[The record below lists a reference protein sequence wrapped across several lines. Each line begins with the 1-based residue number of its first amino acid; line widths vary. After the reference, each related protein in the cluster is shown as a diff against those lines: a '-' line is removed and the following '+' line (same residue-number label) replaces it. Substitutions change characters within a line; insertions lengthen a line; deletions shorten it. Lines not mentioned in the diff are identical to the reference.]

1 MRGVGGF
8 VLGLVVVLL
17 LRSTALSAL
26 AARGLVLDALAFA
39 TVLYALR
46 NGAGWGCSFGF
57 VLGLTADLDAAH
69 WLGRHAFGL
78 TWIGYAV
85 GRLSSTLV
93 RDSPRTQFVLLLAAT
108 ALHQVWSGAFE
119 MTGWDAGPYLLL
131 RTAAGTLA
139 TAAVGTLLLSGF
151 RRLLGVSP
159 FAHAAIPSDPVR

>member
-1 MRGVGGF
+1 MRGLGGF
-8 VLGLVVVLL
+8 AFGLVVVLL

-39 TVLYALR
+39 VVLYALR
-46 NGAGWGCSFGF
+46 NGPGWGCSFGF
-57 VLGLTADLDAAH
+57 ALGLAADLDAAH

-78 TWIGYAV
+78 TWIGYVV

-93 RDSPRTQFVLLLAAT
+93 RDSPRTLFALLLAAT
-108 ALHQVWSGAFE
+108 ALHQVWSAAFE
-119 MTGWDAGPYLLL
+119 LSGWDAGPYLLL

-139 TAAVGTLLLSGF
+139 TAAVGTALLIAM

-159 FAHAAIPSDPVR
+159 FAHAAIPSDPIR

>member
-1 MRGVGGF
+1 MRGIGGF
-8 VLGLVVVLL
+8 ALGLVVVLL
-17 LRSTALSAL
+17 LRSTALSAF

-57 VLGLTADLDAAH
+57 ALGLAADLDAAH

-93 RDSPRTQFVLLLAAT
+93 RDSPRTQFVLLMAAT
-108 ALHQVWSGAFE
+108 ALHQAWSAAFE
-119 MTGWDAGPYLLL
+119 MTGLDAGPYLLL

-139 TAAVGTLLLSGF
+139 TAVVGTALLSGT
-151 RRLLGVSP
+151 RRLLGISP
-159 FAHAAIPSDPVR
+159 FAHAAVKSEPVR